1 MGNDGGSI
9 PTRRELVKEAARN
22 PTATEIKE
30 TQHESQTYHWSTDP
44 ISREPLRDP
53 VVSDSNGKLYNKHSI
68 IEYLLPSDDNTID
81 RTKADAILNGSVKS
95 LKDVVEV
102 RFEANT
108 TDDSESKRSG
118 WKCPIT
124 NEPLGPGSK
133 AVYLVPCGH
142 AFSGSAIKEVSG
154 EKCLTCNE
162 SYAANDVIP
171 ILPVAATD
179 IARLSLRAKTL
190 REKGLTHSLKKAAK
204 DKKRKKR
211 AAAEEADGDEAPALV
226 SAAAPAEANRRD
238 TSTAA
243 AASSKDIPATAQA
256 QKPTVKPS
264 LAAGNGYAH
273 TNIKNSSTASLTAR
287 VMHEQEASKRRK
299 MDNENLKSLFT
310 SRDSNKPSGRSS
322 DFMTRGFDIP
332 AGAKR

>member
-22 PTATEIKE
+22 PTSTEIKE
-30 TQHESQTYHWSTDP
+30 SQAESQTFHWSTDP
-44 ISREPLRDP
+44 ISLKPLSAP
-53 VVSDSNGKLYNKHSI
+53 VVSDNTGKLYNKDTI
-68 IEYLLPSDDNTID
+68 IEFLLPSADNTIT
-81 RTKADAILNGSVKS
+81 RDAATALSATVKS

-102 RFEANT
+102 RFE
-108 TDDSESKRSG
+108 TDEKNA

-124 NEPLGPGSK
+124 NEALGPGSK

-142 AFSGSAIKEVSG
+142 AFSGTAIKEVSG

-162 SYAANDVIP
+162 SYAANDIIP

-179 IARLSLRAKTL
+179 IARLALRTKTL
-190 REKGLTHSLKKAAK
+190 KEKNLTHSLKKAQK

-211 AAAEEADGDEAPALV
+211 ADADDDEEAPALV
-226 SAAAPAEANRRD
+226 PVIK
-238 TSTAA
+238 TSTNEDPTPPSAPKS
-243 AASSKDIPATAQA
+243 ASASATTQA
-256 QKPTVKPS
+256 EKH
-264 LAAGNGYAH
+264 GYANS
-273 TNIKNSSTASLTAR
+273 NIKNASTASLTTR
-287 VMHEQEASKRRK
+287 VMQEQEVSKRRR

-310 SRDSNKPSGRSS
+310 SRDPKKPSGRSS